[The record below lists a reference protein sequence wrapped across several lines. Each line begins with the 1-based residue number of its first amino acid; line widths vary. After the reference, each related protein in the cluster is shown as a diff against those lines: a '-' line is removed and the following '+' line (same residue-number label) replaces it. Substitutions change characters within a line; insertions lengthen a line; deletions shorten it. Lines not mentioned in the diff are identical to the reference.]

1 MRIQIAKG
9 EDPLEGSALKFQIR
23 SSGKIYA
30 ILIRSY
36 HRFFH
41 LCIAHISRFLS
52 SFPDPRH
59 LQTASPKSVSNRSI
73 QILVSPRPYRFERSV
88 HRRIQNSNKLCSQYR
103 AKKTEPRNSIPVV
116 KISVPR
122 RITRR
127 LTVVTVG
134 QEARLGEERYHPP
147 FHGSFCEK

>member
-41 LCIAHISRFLS
+41 LCIATFLASCLHFPIHPNCIPEIRFQ
-52 SFPDPRH
+52 SFDPN
-59 LQTASPKSVSNRSI
+59 S
-73 QILVSPRPYRFERSV
+73 LVSPCPYRFERSV
-88 HRRIQNSNKLCSQYR
+88 HHRIQNSNKLCSQYR

-134 QEARLGEERYHPP
+134 QEARLREERYHPP